1 MGGIIGLPAVRGHL
15 GAGVRSVITAGYVD
29 RDVNVRGL
37 KLHYQEWGAPDAPV
51 ILMIHGF
58 GVSGHMFDEFAERLQ
73 GSYRL
78 LALDQRGHGD
88 SDWSDEGDYSRD
100 AFVEDIEAFCA
111 ALNLERF
118 VLMGHSMGG
127 LNSVAFVNRYPARAR
142 SLVLV
147 DVGPESAREGVD
159 NIVRFTRG
167 PDELEFDQFVE
178 MAHRF
183 NQRRTIEN
191 IRERM
196 RHRLRQMP
204 GGKWTWKF
212 DSRFRQ
218 QDANLRIG
226 SEMSNDEVWALFRG
240 VMVPTLL
247 LRGAES
253 DVLTQE
259 VAERAAQEMA
269 RCRLV
274 VVPAAGHSVPG
285 DNPDDFTAAV
295 TAFLDDVANGTF
307 APGAVAE
314 PPPLERLVEVHE
326 EAQRRRR
333 GPSTLAM
340 LAGGAAGLLAVAGL
354 AFIGREAARK
364 RRRKQAE
371 AKASRPLVGHREVT
385 IPAVDVE
392 VARER
397 ALALLNDLS
406 HVSREGLSRARI
418 ALHDVDVERAREGAE
433 DVLAALGERTRHA
446 PAAVRVAVQK
456 ADARTAKLRSKPRKS
471 GLRRSAGMAWKVATV
486 APMLL
491 GAAKKVS
498 TAKQHAN
505 GEGMSSKGRR
515 KWRS

>member
-1 MGGIIGLPAVRGHL
+1 
-15 GAGVRSVITAGYVD
+15 VITAGYVD
-29 RDVNVRGL
+29 RDIHVRGL
-37 KLHYQEWGAPDAPV
+37 KLHYQEWGAADAPV

-78 LALDQRGHGD
+78 IALDQRGHGD

-100 AFVEDIEAFCA
+100 AFVEDIEAFCQ
-111 ALNLERF
+111 ALDLNRF

-127 LNSVAFVNRYPARAR
+127 LNSVAFANRYPARAR
-142 SLVLV
+142 AVVLV
-147 DVGPESAREGVD
+147 DVGPEAAKEGVD

-167 PDELEFDQFVE
+167 PDELEFEQFVE

-204 GGKWTWKF
+204 SGKWTWKF
-212 DSRFRQ
+212 DSRFREQ
-218 QDANLRIG
+218 GATLRVG
-226 SEMSNDEVWALFRG
+226 SEMSNDEVWTLFRG
-240 VMVPTLL
+240 IPVPTLL
-247 LRGAES
+247 IRGAES

-274 VVPAAGHSVPG
+274 VVPSAGHSVPG

-295 TAFLDDVANGTF
+295 TAFLADVANGTF
-307 APGAVAE
+307 ATGAVSE

-333 GPSTLAM
+333 GPGTLTL
-340 LAGGAAGLLAVAGL
+340 LAGGAGAVLALAGL

-364 RRRKQAE
+364 RRRKQVETA
-371 AKASRPLVGHREVT
+371 AARPLVGHRDITV
-385 IPAVDVE
+385 PAVDIE
-392 VARER
+392 VARDR
-397 ALALLNDLS
+397 ALALLNDLG
-406 HVSREGLSRARI
+406 HVSRDGISRART
-418 ALHDVDVERAREGAE
+418 ALHDVDIDRARAGAE

-446 PAAVRVAVQK
+446 PAAVRAAVQK
-456 ADARTAKLRSKPRKS
+456 ADAGTAALRRTKPRKS
-471 GLRRSAGMAWKVATV
+471 TLRRSAGTAWKLATL
-486 APMLL
+486 APVLL
-491 GAAKKVS
+491 GAARK
-498 TAKQHAN
+498 TRA
-505 GEGMSSKGRR
+505 RR
-515 KWRS
+515 GASHQ